1 MHALHL
7 ADVQNKTPVK
17 TAMEEIITMI
27 THKRDCDGIYEPHR
41 VWSSENPF
49 DYLWPDNCA
58 LYLTVIAFLLL
69 KG

>member
-1 MHALHL
+1 
-7 ADVQNKTPVK
+7 
-17 TAMEEIITMI
+17 MEEIITMM
-27 THKRDCDGIYEPHR
+27 THKRDCDGIYEPHH